1 MGDSSQHFQTRR
13 GYIVVWLLFFF
24 QFGAIGM
31 FFPFLNIFY
40 LQNDLSGTEIGL
52 IGTAGAAL
60 AVLGASAWG
69 YLADQIGRIRLLLV
83 ASALGGA
90 LFLQITP
97 LLHTLWAFL
106 ALTCLTGVIGAGVQP
121 LVDSLTLGM
130 LGDRSE
136 EYGRFRLGGS
146 LGYILTSAF
155 GGLMYERIGLSWMFL
170 FYGLVIL
177 GFAITALF
185 LPAAPPRLENR
196 PARGIAGM
204 VRQPVWLVF
213 ALAVLLVWIAA
224 IGIITYIGPAIKS
237 LGGSNSLVGLATSL
251 GALVEIPFMFFSGRW
266 MRRFGA
272 QAMVMFAML
281 AYAGRLALYG
291 WMLDPTWAIYIGMLN
306 GPTYVFFWNSA
317 VNYARRLA
325 PAGYQATAQG
335 LLGSITNLGSVI
347 SALFCGFLF
356 DQMGPGGMFWVLAA
370 CCTAGFLIFWGGRRA
385 TALAPSPQGGDG
397 QA

>member
-1 MGDSSQHFQTRR
+1 MTIQKPSISVSAPPSRR
-13 GYIVVWLLFFF
+13 TSIVVWLLFFF

-40 LQNDLSGTEIGL
+40 LQNGLSATEVGL

-60 AVLGASAWG
+60 SVLGASAWG
-69 YLADQIGRIRLLLV
+69 YLADRIGRIRLLLV
-83 ASALGGA
+83 AGALGGA
-90 LFLQITP
+90 LFFQIMP
-97 LLHTLWAFL
+97 LLHTLEAFL
-106 ALTCLTGVIGAGVQP
+106 ALTCLTGVIGAGVAP

-130 LGDRSE
+130 LGERSE

-146 LGYILTSAF
+146 LGYILTAAF
-155 GGLMYERIGLSWMFL
+155 AGLVYERIGLRWMFF

-185 LPAAPPRLENR
+185 LPPAPPRLENR
-196 PARGIAGM
+196 PARGVASM

-224 IGIITYIGPAIKS
+224 IGIINYIGPAIKS
-237 LGGSNSLVGLATSL
+237 LGGSDSLVGLSTSL
-251 GALVEIPFMFFSGRW
+251 GALAEIPFMFFSGRW

-272 QAMVMFAML
+272 QVMLGFAML
-281 AYAGRLALYG
+281 AYAARLALYG
-291 WMLDPTWAIYIGMLN
+291 WMPGPTWAIFIGMLN

-317 VNYARRLA
+317 VNTARRLA
-325 PAGYQATAQG
+325 PPGYQATAQG
-335 LLGSITNLGSVI
+335 LLGSVTNLGSVI

-370 CCTAGFLIFWGGRRA
+370 CCLAGFLIFWAGRKVNQLA
-385 TALAPSPQGGDG
+385 TPLQ
-397 QA
+397 